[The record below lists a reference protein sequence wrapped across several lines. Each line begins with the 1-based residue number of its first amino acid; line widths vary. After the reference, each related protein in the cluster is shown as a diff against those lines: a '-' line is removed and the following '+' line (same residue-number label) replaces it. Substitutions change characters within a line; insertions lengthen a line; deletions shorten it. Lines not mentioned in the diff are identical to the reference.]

1 MDCVWTISA
10 PEGIYIELEFTAFDV
25 EAGGASCGKAF
36 GCGHGTETWKAPFH
50 RLLNKDTPYGNISMY
65 TTIRAAT
72 SRYLTRE
79 IAESWDRER
88 QASTTNPRSMD
99 RTSLRSFKCIPA
111 SPTAFSRPALDL
123 DVGFTFTVKAGSYEL
138 EASCSGNDAM
148 FFPTSI
154 TFYCPFNFSETLEI
168 IRRRLEK
175 DRDLK
180 NRTNLEVKDILELLT
195 FIVTTTYFMFRDNI
209 YQQKFG
215 TAMGSPVSPV
225 LANLFMEWL
234 EEQAIATAPI
244 TCRPKLWKR
253 YVDDVMEI
261 VKRGVQQELTD
272 HLNNTDPTGN
282 IQFTY
287 EEEQNG
293 TLPFLDTLL
302 VRKEDGTVK
311 LLVYRKTTHTDQ
323 YLNFQSHHPLH
334 QKLGV
339 IRTLLDRCNA
349 VVTEEQDK
357 QLETQHVKR
366 ALSRCG
372 YPQWTF
378 KKVEQQRS
386 RPKQKGKSKKQEE
399 KARAM
404 VVIPYIKGVTEPL
417 ERVFRKH
424 NVSTAVRPKT
434 TLRSLLVHP
443 KDKLDDLVKTDCVY
457 KIPCKSC
464 NEVYIGETGR
474 TFGTRLDEHKK
485 EADSIEVVKYTR
497 SQKRQA
503 QQVDKKSAITDH
515 IARHNCIIDWEGA
528 KVIDREDNR
537 RTRWIKEA
545 VWIRKTAPV
554 MNRDEG
560 AYKLSR
566 IWDSVLTAKAPP
578 TSATYSGE
586 KQHSSQKL

>member
-1 MDCVWTISA
+1 M
-10 PEGIYIELEFTAFDV
+10 L
-25 EAGGASCGKAF
+25 
-36 GCGHGTETWKAPFH
+36 GC
-50 RLLNKDTPYGNISMY
+50 
-65 TTIRAAT
+65 
-72 SRYLTRE
+72 
-79 IAESWDRER
+79 
-88 QASTTNPRSMD
+88 
-99 RTSLRSFKCIPA
+99 
-111 SPTAFSRPALDL
+111 
-123 DVGFTFTVKAGSYEL
+123 
-138 EASCSGNDAM
+138 
-148 FFPTSI
+148 
-154 TFYCPFNFSETLEI
+154 
-168 IRRRLEK
+168 
-175 DRDLK
+175 
-180 NRTNLEVKDILELLT
+180 
-195 FIVTTTYFMFRDNI
+195 
-209 YQQKFG
+209 
-215 TAMGSPVSPV
+215 
-225 LANLFMEWL
+225 
-234 EEQAIATAPI
+234 
-244 TCRPKLWKR
+244 PKLRCWKQR
-253 YVDDVMEI
+253 APDALLF
-261 VKRGVQQELTD
+261 LTAISSRCRWRFCGE
-272 HLNNTDPTGN
+272 NTVPNAAEFPTGN

-311 LLVYRKTTHTDQ
+311 LLVYRKTTNTDQ

>member
-1 MDCVWTISA
+1 MRLSLFLSHDVVS
-10 PEGIYIELEFTAFDV
+10 LFT
-25 EAGGASCGKAF
+25 
-36 GCGHGTETWKAPFH
+36 
-50 RLLNKDTPYGNISMY
+50 NTP
-65 TTIRAAT
+65 
-72 SRYLTRE
+72 
-79 IAESWDRER
+79 
-88 QASTTNPRSMD
+88 
-99 RTSLRSFKCIPA
+99 IP
-111 SPTAFSRPALDL
+111 
-123 DVGFTFTVKAGSYEL
+123 
-138 EASCSGNDAM
+138 
-148 FFPTSI
+148 
-154 TFYCPFNFSETLEI
+154 ETLEI

-195 FIVTTTYFMFRDNI
+195 FIVTTTYFMFRYNI

-357 QLETQHVKR
+357 QLETQHVER

-372 YPQWTF
+372 YPQWAF

-566 IWDSVLTAKAPP
+566 IWDSVLTAEAPP